1 MQIFK
6 KKVVPSQ
13 GIEPR
18 FPGRKSGVLPL
29 YYVGQVHQIK
39 VGQSPPEMPK
49 HRTESSDRHQS
60 YDVWF
65 RRLCP
70 QAQEPAHFPK
80 CNACGLPVSK
90 ITADGT
96 FLYHCSQPTTNK

>member
-1 MQIFK
+1 MQIK

-49 HRTESSDRHQS
+49 H
-60 YDVWF
+60 VA
-65 RRLCP
+65 RRL
-70 QAQEPAHFPK
+70 
-80 CNACGLPVSK
+80 LT
-90 ITADGT
+90 ITNRMMSGSGKYARRLKNRQTT
-96 FLYHCSQPTTNK
+96 FFAMLVGYPSAK